1 MNISKM
7 FRKIYKYLF
16 PTYKHYPSQRI
27 GNPSLP
33 VVVTEGT
40 HPRDYWYHFPDG
52 VDVKQ
57 GERYWLIMSEEG
69 QEDKMGIQFRSIKN
83 EKIGSVRQ
91 KLFLRGENK
100 MITASIFSDMKVK
113 QIPC

>member
-16 PTYKHYPSQRI
+16 PTYNHYPSQRL

-33 VVVTEGT
+33 VEVKECT

-57 GERYWLIMSEEG
+57 GENYWVVLQVEG
-69 QEDKMGIQFRSIKN
+69 QEDKMGIRFRSTRN
-83 EKIGSVRQ
+83 EKLGYIAQ
-91 KLFLRGENK
+91 KVFSRGDAR
-100 MITASIFSDMKVK
+100 MTASIFSDMKVK
-113 QIPC
+113 EISC